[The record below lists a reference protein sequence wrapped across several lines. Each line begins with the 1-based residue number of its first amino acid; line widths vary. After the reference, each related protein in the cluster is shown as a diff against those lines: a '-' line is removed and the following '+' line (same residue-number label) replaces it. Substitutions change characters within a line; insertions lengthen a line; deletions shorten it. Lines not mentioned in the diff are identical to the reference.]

1 MQYSQPNPGVM
12 RPQQAPLAPQAD
24 KLRAAGRDGDT
35 MLAHINPQ
43 EAKMLRMAGGRGT
56 PNPVTGLPE
65 FATQSNFDAQMYL
78 QQNPDVAAAGVDPW
92 QHYSQYG
99 QTEGRVGNAEEQ
111 KIRNEGY
118 TGGFGGGQYQNYVAS
133 QNVTPAPVLDVAPDQ
148 GSDNAKY
155 GPGNDTSPTL
165 PIIRPPAYD
174 DGRWREPWMIPPGP
188 SLTDI
193 SGVMTPRFDTLDRG
207 QQGILASQGV
217 LQQDIGDV
225 GTAVAGVN
233 TNVGNIGSAIGTPA
247 AGQTVFGDLGNLGSQ
262 FTGLMTNFDQFGND
276 LSSFRGAFDTN
287 KIQTAGT
294 LNDIQEQG
302 LAGRK
307 EINRAIQDQSPA
319 INRTDQAVGT
329 MAANPMFASGS
340 GFMAPMS
347 APTATN
353 MTNNT
358 NTALNTAA
366 QNQNMAMGPMGPMAV
381 DPRDMV

>member
-1 MQYSQPNPGVM
+1 MV
-12 RPQQAPLAPQAD
+12 
-24 KLRAAGRDGDT
+24 
-35 MLAHINPQ
+35 
-43 EAKMLRMAGGRGT
+43 
-56 PNPVTGLPE
+56 
-65 FATQSNFDAQMYL
+65 
-78 QQNPDVAAAGVDPW
+78 
-92 QHYSQYG
+92 
-99 QTEGRVGNAEEQ
+99 
-111 KIRNEGY
+111 
-118 TGGFGGGQYQNYVAS
+118 
-133 QNVTPAPVLDVAPDQ
+133 
-148 GSDNAKY
+148 
-155 GPGNDTSPTL
+155 
-165 PIIRPPAYD
+165 
-174 DGRWREPWMIPPGP
+174 PPGP
-188 SLTDI
+188 SPTDI

-247 AGQTVFGDLGNLGSQ
+247 AGQTVFGDLGNLGNQ
-262 FTGLMTNFDQFGND
+262 FTGLMTNFYQFGND
-276 LSSFRGAFDTN
+276 LSSFRGSFDTN

-294 LNDIQEQG
+294 LNDIQEQN

-340 GFMAPMS
+340 GLMAPMS

-381 DPRDMV
+381 DTRDMV